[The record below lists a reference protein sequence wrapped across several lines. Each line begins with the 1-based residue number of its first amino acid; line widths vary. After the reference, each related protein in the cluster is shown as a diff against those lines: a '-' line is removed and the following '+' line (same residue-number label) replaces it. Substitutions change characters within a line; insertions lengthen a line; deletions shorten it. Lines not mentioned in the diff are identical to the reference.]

1 MTRSADLPSARLLIV
16 GPQGSGKGTQGVRV
30 GEALSIPVI
39 STGDVFRANVS
50 AGTPLG
56 QQVKAIIEAG
66 DLVPDSLTSEIVRDR
81 LTQDD
86 ASNGFLLDGYPR
98 NLGQVGDLDAFLE
111 SRGESLDAVIEL
123 SVPRDESIARLTQR
137 AIDQGRTDDT
147 EEVIANR
154 LAIYERET
162 APILD
167 VYRERGIVDAIDGV
181 GSLDEIADRIAAAL
195 AALPSI
201 ASAQDGPPLPD
212 DMPPANAPMPA
223 GGGAQ
228 VDPNAY
234 ISPRNPNLTRTQR
247 EGLSIA
253 RRWQAESAEGIK
265 PVPGTEGAVLFA
277 FGTSEPSVVCA
288 VLQICDVQLQPGENI
303 NSVNVGDSARWLIE
317 PAVSNSGP
325 NETQHLIIKPL
336 DANLN
341 TTLIVTTDRR
351 TYHIRLVSHRTQFM
365 SRVAFT
371 YPDEAQAKWAAFRAR
386 SDTARAENTMA
397 VPDGARGTGRGGS
410 EYLSNLD
417 FHYSVDG
424 RARWKPVR
432 VYNDGVKTIIEM
444 PHAMEQTEA
453 PSLLIVRAGGSVSKA
468 ADTSIVN
475 YRLQDGRYIVDQIF
489 DQAVLISG
497 VGKRQERVTITR
509 GG

>member
-111 SRGESLDAVIEL
+111 SRGEALDAVIEL

-195 AALPSI
+195 AA
-201 ASAQDGPPLPD
+201 
-212 DMPPANAPMPA
+212 
-223 GGGAQ
+223 
-228 VDPNAY
+228 
-234 ISPRNPNLTRTQR
+234 R
-247 EGLSIA
+247 
-253 RRWQAESAEGIK
+253 GI
-265 PVPGTEGAVLFA
+265 
-277 FGTSEPSVVCA
+277 
-288 VLQICDVQLQPGENI
+288 
-303 NSVNVGDSARWLIE
+303 
-317 PAVSNSGP
+317 
-325 NETQHLIIKPL
+325 
-336 DANLN
+336 
-341 TTLIVTTDRR
+341 
-351 TYHIRLVSHRTQFM
+351 
-365 SRVAFT
+365 
-371 YPDEAQAKWAAFRAR
+371 
-386 SDTARAENTMA
+386 
-397 VPDGARGTGRGGS
+397 TG
-410 EYLSNLD
+410 
-417 FHYSVDG
+417 
-424 RARWKPVR
+424 
-432 VYNDGVKTIIEM
+432 
-444 PHAMEQTEA
+444 
-453 PSLLIVRAGGSVSKA
+453 
-468 ADTSIVN
+468 
-475 YRLQDGRYIVDQIF
+475 
-489 DQAVLISG
+489 
-497 VGKRQERVTITR
+497 
-509 GG
+509 

>member
-98 NLGQVGDLDAFLE
+98 NLGQVADLDAFLE

-195 AALPSI
+195 AA
-201 ASAQDGPPLPD
+201 
-212 DMPPANAPMPA
+212 
-223 GGGAQ
+223 
-228 VDPNAY
+228 
-234 ISPRNPNLTRTQR
+234 R
-247 EGLSIA
+247 
-253 RRWQAESAEGIK
+253 GI
-265 PVPGTEGAVLFA
+265 
-277 FGTSEPSVVCA
+277 
-288 VLQICDVQLQPGENI
+288 
-303 NSVNVGDSARWLIE
+303 
-317 PAVSNSGP
+317 
-325 NETQHLIIKPL
+325 
-336 DANLN
+336 
-341 TTLIVTTDRR
+341 
-351 TYHIRLVSHRTQFM
+351 
-365 SRVAFT
+365 
-371 YPDEAQAKWAAFRAR
+371 
-386 SDTARAENTMA
+386 
-397 VPDGARGTGRGGS
+397 TG
-410 EYLSNLD
+410 
-417 FHYSVDG
+417 
-424 RARWKPVR
+424 
-432 VYNDGVKTIIEM
+432 
-444 PHAMEQTEA
+444 
-453 PSLLIVRAGGSVSKA
+453 
-468 ADTSIVN
+468 
-475 YRLQDGRYIVDQIF
+475 
-489 DQAVLISG
+489 
-497 VGKRQERVTITR
+497 
-509 GG
+509 